1 MNAYLLLTTTFY
13 DRSIFYPVYR
23 ATFPLSFKEI
33 KNINKGDGWKVLFG
47 VVVGV
52 AVGVFLSEFLSN
64 TS

>member
-1 MNAYLLLTTTFY
+1 M
-13 DRSIFYPVYR
+13 YR

-33 KNINKGDGWKVLFG
+33 KNVNKGDGWKVLFG

-52 AVGVFLSEFLSN
+52 TFGLFLSDFLSN